1 MVLRILDKSKLLVD
15 LQGSGLIGRSLEK
28 YHDLLDKPYGVILVT
43 GPTDSGKTTTI
54 YGSLAK
60 LNSPT
65 RNIKT
70 IKDPV
75 E

>member
-15 LQGSGLIGRSLEK
+15 LQGSGLIGRNLEK
-28 YHDLLDKPYGVILVT
+28 KHDLLAKPYGVILVT
-43 GPTDSGKTTTI
+43 GPPDSVKTTTL
-54 YGSLAK
+54 YGFLAK